1 MFPQRGLPSTLALI
15 IIPSAV
21 FFDEGL
27 GANASLTNSNIT
39 VLLIICQRLTASLV
53 PIYAAVLL
61 PTHEAFRS
69 VVAQ

>member
-1 MFPQRGLPSTLALI
+1 MLTQRGLPSTLALI

-69 VVAQ
+69 VAAQ